1 MSRSRLE
8 QETIIVFNEA
18 EDVAEVYTHKK
29 SWIKK
34 LDKMCEEFSEFVKPK
49 LKDDYSKTYYIDKKL
64 ISIRKPRVYSQ
75 EAKKKLKQ
83 LATNLN
89 KKTSKNKKWVL
100 MV

>member
-1 MSRSRLE
+1 MSRPRSER
-8 QETIIVFNEA
+8 ETIIWFNEA

-34 LDKMCEEFSEFVKPK
+34 LDKMCEEFPEHVKPK
-49 LKDDYSKTYYIDKKL
+49 LKDEYSKTYYIDKKL
-64 ISIRKPRVYSQ
+64 ISIRQPRVYSQ

-89 KKTSKNKKWVL
+89 KKHQKTKNEF
-100 MV
+100 